1 MHFSRNGQAA
11 GPRMLVAALTAL
23 IVAGASASCGAGVRG
38 PAGEHVVSSP
48 SELAAALKSSRA
60 GDVIDLAPGD
70 YGDVTLRRIDVGGVV
85 TIASRDTA
93 AMAKLSTLNVEGSKG
108 IKLRNLEVSASGSPA
123 VQISNSTDVKLDG
136 MNIHGPLIEGSIG
149 KGTGVLIRNSS
160 NVDVLNS
167 DFHNLGNA
175 LAHLNS
181 DHLKIS
187 RNQFHDI
194 RVDGIHGGG
203 SSNVEITSNVFRNFF
218 RSAKEHPDAIQF
230 WTTNTKESAHDIK
243 VADNMI
249 LRDGGAPMQGIFIT
263 DQSKGRLPY
272 RNVEITGNVVI
283 GAMYHGIS
291 LYQAENAVVS
301 GNTVSGYQDMNSWI
315 LLDGVAGGVLRD
327 NDSTSYK
334 LRAGNSNLDQGNNR
348 SLSLSPVGDKKALK
362 RWLAARKGDASKLP
376 LSAADY
382 VQ

>member
-1 MHFSRNGQAA
+1 MHFALNGQAGHRRLFVA
-11 GPRMLVAALTAL
+11 TLTMLC
-23 IVAGASASCGAGVRG
+23 VAGASASCGAGVRG
-38 PAGEHVVSSP
+38 PAGEQVVSNP
-48 SELAAALKSSRA
+48 SELAAAMKSSHA

-85 TIASRDTA
+85 TIASRDVGAT
-93 AMAKLSTLNVEGSKG
+93 AKLTSLNIEGSKG
-108 IKLRNLEVSASGSPA
+108 INLRNVEISANGGPA
-123 VQISNSTDVKLDG
+123 VRISNSTDVKLDG
-136 MNIHGPLIEGSIG
+136 VNVHGPMIEGSIG
-149 KGTGVLIRNSS
+149 GGNGIFIRNSS
-160 NVDVLNS
+160 NVTVINS
-167 DFHNLGNA
+167 DLHNLGNA
-175 LAHLNS
+175 LAHLDS
-181 DHLKIS
+181 DHLTIS
-187 RNQFHDI
+187 HNQFHDI

-218 RSAKEHPDAIQF
+218 RSPKEHPDAIQF

-263 DQSKGRLPY
+263 DQSKGHRPY

-291 LYQAENAVVS
+291 LYQAENATVS
-301 GNTVSGYQDMNSWI
+301 RNTVSGYRDMNSWI
-315 LLDGVAGGVLRD
+315 MLDGVAGGVFRD
-327 NDSTSYK
+327 NESTSYK
-334 LRAGNSNLDQGNNR
+334 LRPGNSNLDQGNNR

-376 LSAADY
+376 PSAADY